1 MINSHSNLSVNK
13 QMVLSIYQK
22 AVTRFSFHVPSKYL
36 SDTS

>member
-22 AVTRFSFHVPSKYL
+22 AVTRFSFHVPNKYL